1 MSRFADGAIGEI
13 RISGRYFVN
22 KSLLIALAA
31 AIFVVVG
38 AVGALVVF
46 MPSYE
51 EQKTQQLAGAV
62 REGQPEFETLT
73 KRIVAETNED
83 ETWFSPV
90 GTGTIVMSVAG
101 RIKNNSDKPLTGLEV
116 RVSVL
121 DLAGKV
127 VRENTVTIVPTQQ
140 ARLEPKQQMNVRVQ
154 VEGFSPDDDRASIRW
169 KVTAI
174 KTD

>member
-1 MSRFADGAIGEI
+1 M
-13 RISGRYFVN
+13 N

-31 AIFVVVG
+31 AMILVAGVI
-38 AVGALVVF
+38 GALVVF

-62 REGQPEFETLT
+62 REGQPEFEALT

-90 GTGTIVMSVAG
+90 GTGTVMMSIAG
-101 RIKNNSDKPLTGLEV
+101 RIKNNTGKVITGLEV

-121 DLAGKV
+121 DMAGKV
-127 VRENTVTIVPTQQ
+127 VRENTVTIIPTQQ
-140 ARLEPKQQMNVRVQ
+140 AKLEPRQQMNVRVQ

-174 KTD
+174 KTE

>member
-1 MSRFADGAIGEI
+1 
-13 RISGRYFVN
+13 VN

-31 AIFVVVG
+31 AIVLVVG
-38 AVGALVVF
+38 AIGALVLF

-51 EQKTQQLAGAV
+51 EQKTQLLSGAV

-73 KRIVAETNED
+73 KRIVTETNED

-90 GTGTIVMSVAG
+90 GTGTVMMSIAG
-101 RIKNNSDKPLTGLEV
+101 RIKNNSDKSLTGLEV

-127 VRENTVTIVPTQQ
+127 VRENTVTIIPTQQ
-140 ARLEPKQQMNVRVQ
+140 AKLEPKKQMNVRVQ
-154 VEGFSPDDDRASIRW
+154 VEGFKPDDDRASIRW

-174 KTD
+174 KTE